1 MSTDPIRDA
10 VAGKS
15 TRHVTMAEMLS
26 RVARY
31 ARLEASTE
39 AFVDSLVPGHER
51 EIINVIGHGV
61 TEDAGLKP
69 AITDAQD
76 FHLTLIRAE
85 PGKGAALHSHKT
97 LEVFVALEGRWAVFW
112 GDQGE
117 QEIVLDQWDTVSVPV
132 GVMRGFRNAG
142 AASGVLMS
150 ILGGTDPG
158 RVTWAPQ
165 VLDAA
170 RNSPL
175 RLDAKGNVVRQ
186 ESGTRSQ
193 VSGRS

>member
-1 MSTDPIRDA
+1 MPSDPTVHA
-10 VAGKS
+10 LAGKS
-15 TRHVTMAEMLS
+15 TRHVSMTEMLT

-31 ARLEASTE
+31 DELQASTE

-61 TEDAGLKP
+61 TEDARLNP

-85 PGKGAALHSHKT
+85 PGKGAALHAHKT
-97 LEVFVALEGRWAVFW
+97 LEVFMPLSGRWAVFW

-117 QEIVLDQWDTVSVPV
+117 QEIVLERWDTISVPV

-142 AASGVLMS
+142 NDGALLMS

-165 VLDAA
+165 VLEAA
-170 RNSPL
+170 LKSPL

-186 ESGTRSQ
+186 GAEVSSQ
-193 VSGRS
+193 

>member
-1 MSTDPIRDA
+1 MQGDPTRQA
-10 VAGKS
+10 ESGTSV
-15 TRHVTMAEMLS
+15 RHVTMAEMLT

-31 ARLEASTE
+31 DALKASTE

-61 TEDAGLKP
+61 TEDASLNP

-97 LEVFVALEGRWAVFW
+97 LEVFMALSGSWAVFW

-117 QEIVLDQWDTVSVPV
+117 QEIVLNQWDTISVPV

-142 AASGVLMS
+142 TEGGQLMS

-158 RVTWAPQ
+158 RVSWAPQ
-165 VLDAA
+165 VLEAA
-170 RNSPL
+170 RRSPL
-175 RLDAKGNVVRQ
+175 RLDGQGNVAR
-186 ESGTRSQ
+186 R
-193 VSGRS
+193 

>member
-1 MSTDPIRDA
+1 VEERDMQSDPTRHA
-10 VAGKS
+10 EAGKS
-15 TRHVTMAEMLS
+15 IRHVTMEEMLT

-31 ARLEASTE
+31 DALKASKE

-61 TEDAGLKP
+61 TEDAGLSP

-97 LEVFVALEGRWAVFW
+97 LEVFMALSGSWAVFW

-117 QEIVLDQWDTVSVPV
+117 QEIVLEQWDTISVPV

-142 AASGVLMS
+142 KEYALLMS
-150 ILGGTDPG
+150 VLGGTDPG
-158 RVTWAPQ
+158 RVTWASQ
-165 VLDAA
+165 VLEAA
-170 RNSPL
+170 RKSPL
-175 RLDAKGNVVRQ
+175 RLDARGNVERV
-186 ESGTRSQ
+186 G
-193 VSGRS
+193 

>member
-1 MSTDPIRDA
+1 MQADPTLTA
-10 VAGKS
+10 VAGTS
-15 TRHVTMAEMLS
+15 TRHVSMDEMLT

-31 ARLEASTE
+31 DALKASTE

-61 TEDAGLKP
+61 TEDASLSP
-69 AITDAQD
+69 AITDAKD

-97 LEVFVALEGRWAVFW
+97 LEVFMPLSGRWAVFW
-112 GDQGE
+112 GDRGE
-117 QEIVLDQWDTVSVPV
+117 QEIVLERWDTISVPV

-142 AASGVLMS
+142 TEYSLLMS

-158 RVTWAPQ
+158 RVSWAPQ

-170 RNSPL
+170 RKSPL
-175 RLDAKGNVVRQ
+175 RLDAKGNVER
-186 ESGTRSQ
+186 R
-193 VSGRS
+193 